1 MKKGLFKGLLSPAV
15 ALFLASG
22 NIKAAPSGPIS
33 NPQAGDDDTDGPV
46 IVSSPEEAKWYHA
59 TDSIDFSPR
68 HRTLIYGPDST
79 YRPMDEAWF
88 QSELVAPG
96 TWRILSDGDYIY
108 LVEGD
113 TTAICVDTGYGAGNL
128 RRYCE
133 TLTSKPI
140 RYFINTHSH
149 FDHTAGDAYF
159 DCAFMYAAG
168 VPLATR
174 PYASFQGITFPRH
187 YPVVTV
193 DDGYV
198 FHLGNR
204 DLEVLVIPNHT
215 GDGIAL
221 LDRSHR
227 ILFSGDEILSD
238 RMAKLNVSVAQY
250 ASNMQKLVNV
260 IDNYDLILGGAV
272 RFTDVSCV
280 KRTLACAQ
288 HILAGGAD
296 ESDTSATKHNFVKV
310 QPAVPEGAEAV
321 FVRHAPR
328 EGDSAGPEASTSEY
342 TRMSYGGVTL
352 MYLKDKVK

>member
-1 MKKGLFKGLLSPAV
+1 MCFTA
-15 ALFLASG
+15 G
-22 NIKAAPSGPIS
+22 NAQAAPSGQVF
-33 NPQAGDDDTDGPV
+33 NPQSGDGDADGPV
-46 IVSSPEEAKWYHA
+46 IVSSSEAARWYHA
-59 TDSIDFSPR
+59 VDSIDFSPR
-68 HRTLIYGPDST
+68 HNTLIYGPDST

-113 TTAICVDTGYGAGNL
+113 TAAICIDTGYGTGDL
-128 RRYCE
+128 RRYCQ
-133 TLTSKPI
+133 TLTSKPV
-140 RYFINTHSH
+140 RYVINTHSH

-159 DCAFMYAAG
+159 DCVFMYAAG

-174 PYASFQGITFPRH
+174 PYASFKGISFPRH

-250 ASNMQKLVNV
+250 AVNMQKLVNA
-260 IDNYDLILGGAV
+260 IGDYDLILGGAV

-280 KRTLACAQ
+280 KRLLACAR
-288 HILAGGAD
+288 HILDGGAD
-296 ESDTSATKHNFVKV
+296 EPDATATKPHFV
-310 QPAVPEGAEAV
+310 QQHPAVLEGAETL

-328 EGDSAGPEASTSEY
+328 EGDSAGPEAPASAY
-342 TRMSYGGVTL
+342 TRMSYGGVTI